1 MIPLLPIP
9 ESPTDWIRI
18 FATCLARRRPQ
29 VAADTVVQL
38 AIENFRRC
46 PALSPEVAAD
56 QFGEQTQSTERRLP
70 SVGGPQPG

>member
-1 MIPLLPIP
+1 MTPLLPIP

-46 PALSPEVAAD
+46 PALSPELAAD
-56 QFGEQTQSTERRLP
+56 QFGEQTPPTDRRMP
-70 SVGGPQPG
+70 AAGAAQPE